1 MFIGHFAVAFGAK
14 KYVQGV
20 SLGILFLACQ
30 LADIIWPN
38 LVLLGIE
45 KVEIEPGIT
54 VLTPLNFL
62 HYPWSH
68 SLAMLLLWS
77 LLFAIIYI
85 LLRRAGPRAALVIA
99 VVVLSHWL
107 LDFIVHRPDMPLTLS
122 GPTRLGAGLWN
133 LPLAAVA
140 LEFLLFTLGVGL
152 YLRHTRAIN
161 RWGNIALW
169 ALLLF
174 LLTAYTLSLIGPP
187 PPSVTVLAW
196 SAQSYWLIIAWGFW
210 IDRNRVTC

>member
-30 LADIIWPN
+30 LADIIWSN

-54 VLTPLNFL
+54 VMTPLNFL

-68 SLAMLLLWS
+68 SLATLLLWS
-77 LLFAIIYI
+77 LLFAIIYA

-107 LDFIVHRPDMPLTLS
+107 LDFIVHRPDMPLT
-122 GPTRLGAGLWN
+122 PTGQMRLGASLWN

-140 LEFLLFTLGVGL
+140 LELLLFTLGVGL
-152 YLRHTRAIN
+152 YLRHTRAVN
-161 RWGNIALW
+161 RRGNIALW

-174 LLTAYTLSLIGPP
+174 LLTAYTLNLIGPP

-210 IDRNRVTC
+210 IDRNRVAC